1 MRKKKT
7 VKSIKAARAKKT
19 TPRSKAKPRSSAKT
33 RESAASRRARAKKI
47 LAALKKA
54 YPDADCALN
63 HTNALELLVATILSA
78 QCTDERVNI
87 VTADLFK
94 RYKTPADYAGETPA
108 AFQAQIKSTGFFRQK
123 TRSILGACAAVVT
136 EHGGKVPQTMESL
149 TRLPGVAR
157 KTANVI
163 LGTWFGKN
171 EGIVVDT
178 HVGRLASR
186 MALTWTSRDGKDA
199 VKIEADLMQI
209 IPRPQWTFFAHAMTW
224 HGRRVCTAR
233 KPACDRCTVSAWC
246 PSAFSV

>member
-1 MRKKKT
+1 MAKKKT
-7 VKSIKAARAKKT
+7 GKPGKAVRAKKA
-19 TPRSKAKPRSSAKT
+19 TPRSKPRPRSSTKT
-33 RESAASRRARAKKI
+33 RDPAADRKARAKRI

-94 RYKTPADYAGETPA
+94 RYKTAADYAGETPA
-108 AFQAQIKSTGFFRQK
+108 AFESQIRSTGFFRQK
-123 TRSILGACAAVVT
+123 TKSILGACADIVA
-136 EHGGKVPQTMESL
+136 EYGGEVPQTMEAL

-157 KTANVI
+157 KTANVV

-199 VKIEADLMQI
+199 VKIEADLMQV

-224 HGRRVCTAR
+224 HGRRVCAAR
-233 KPACDRCTVSAWC
+233 KPACDRCTVSTWC
-246 PSAFSV
+246 PSAFSI